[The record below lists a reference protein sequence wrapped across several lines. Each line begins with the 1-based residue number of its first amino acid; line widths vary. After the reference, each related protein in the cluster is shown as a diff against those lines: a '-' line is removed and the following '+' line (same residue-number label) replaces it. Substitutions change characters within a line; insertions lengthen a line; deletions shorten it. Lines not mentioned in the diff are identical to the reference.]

1 MQLIIQLIILFSFF
15 LTVFG
20 MSLATCVVH
29 YPMILYYILYV
40 KNIVYYTQG
49 RLDHRPE

>member
-1 MQLIIQLIILFSFF
+1 MQLIIQLVILFSLF

-29 YPMILYYILYV
+29 YPMILYTV
-40 KNIVYYTQG
+40 C
-49 RLDHRPE
+49 